1 MKIKW
6 IRNKNGYTYTS
17 DITQAVSTVNWG
29 GSTSQV
35 ARTAEIAVINA
46 PDDKNVKKLKLRIA
60 AGDVIKLYESGDLI
74 FYGEVQTKEKK
85 SESGTV
91 TYSCT
96 DLLSHLLRS
105 TGVYN
110 FSDTTAEG
118 ITKKVCADFEIETG
132 TITETKATIKKMI
145 IDGDAIY
152 DIIMKAYTKAA
163 RQTGKKYICRM
174 NGSKLSVE
182 VKGTK
187 VKKFVLADEYNI
199 TNVTYQETIEN
210 MVNVVK
216 IYDEKGKQIGEVKK
230 DDWVKKYGIYQQV
243 YKKESGVNETTA
255 ANNLLVGVEKKV
267 NLDGINGDLKCIAG
281 NGVEVY
287 DKATGLNGLF
297 WIDSDTHTWENGTHV
312 MSLELNFKNIM
323 DSREDETTK
332 EYTEAQIKAK
342 SREEILELADK
353 LGYKM
358 KTTKSS
364 KKEDVVAD
372 FMAQQ
377 AAEMA

>member
-1 MKIKW
+1 MTIKW
-6 IRNKNGYTYTS
+6 IRSKNGYTYIT
-17 DITQAVSTVNWG
+17 DITQAVSTISWA

-35 ARTAEIAVINA
+35 ARTAELAVINA
-46 PDDKNVKKLKLRIA
+46 PDDINVKKLKLRIA
-60 AGDVIKLYESGDLI
+60 AGDVINLYESSDLI

-85 SESGTV
+85 NENGTV
-91 TYSCT
+91 TYSCS

-132 TITETKATIKKMI
+132 IITESKATIKKMI
-145 IDGDAIY
+145 VDGDAIY
-152 DIIMKAYTKAA
+152 DIIMKSYTKAS

-187 VKKFVLADEYNI
+187 VKKFILADEYNI
-199 TNVTYQETIEN
+199 TNTTYQETIEN

-216 IYDEKGKQIGEVKK
+216 IYDDKGKQIGEVKK

-243 YKKESGVNETTA
+243 YKKESGVNEISA

-267 NLDGINGDLKCIAG
+267 SLDGINGDLKCIAG

-287 DKATGLNGLF
+287 DKATGLSGLF
-297 WIDSDTHTWENGTHV
+297 WIDGDTHTWEKGTHV

-332 EYTEAQIKAK
+332 VYTETQIKAM
-342 SREEILELADK
+342 SREKILELADK
-353 LGYKM
+353 LGYDM
-358 KTTKSS
+358 KTAKTSR
-364 KKEDVVAD
+364 KEDIVAD
-372 FMAQQ
+372 FMSQQ